1 MLNMTEQE
9 VEAMLDRAAR
19 KGAKQAL
26 QDIGLSDQ
34 EAYGDMREIRNLLDA
49 WRATKQTVGQTV
61 AKVLT
66 TAILTALAAGI
77 WMNWGDK

>member
-1 MLNMTEQE
+1 MTEQE

-19 KGAKQAL
+19 KGAEQAL

-49 WRATKQTVGQTV
+49 WRATKKTVGQTI
-61 AKVLT
+61 AKVIT

-77 WMNWGDK
+77 WMNWGGK

>member
-1 MLNMTEQE
+1 MTEQE

-19 KGAKQAL
+19 KGAEQAL

-34 EAYGDMREIRNLLDA
+34 EAYDDMREIRNLLDA

-61 AKVLT
+61 AKLLT
-66 TAILTALAAGI
+66 TAILFALATGI
-77 WMNWGDK
+77 WMNWGGK